1 MQLFLE
7 LRGIVQKS
15 RAQFWLNLV
24 SKGKRTHTCMD
35 SEISLIAPDCH
46 LRLHRNGK
54 SPFGTKTWYTFK
66 RDFMVAIA
74 SLNVW
79 QRVSRGM
86 MIYDNLA
93 FLQLEGSIRVP
104 FFGHIPTLSR
114 GRIPIYGTDKHQYRG
129 LLYTKDIAPWDQIW
143 NWLRW
148 VKAARFRWCTQKHG

>member
-15 RAQFWLNLV
+15 RAQFWLKLV

-93 FLQLEGSIRVP
+93 FLQLEGSETGFLTVPLQHQFSDVLGRRRSTFSTTNSEGDVSWRNIR
-104 FFGHIPTLSR
+104 TKSSR
-114 GRIPIYGTDKHQYRG
+114 GSG
-129 LLYTKDIAPWDQIW
+129 
-143 NWLRW
+143 N
-148 VKAARFRWCTQKHG
+148 